1 MDGMPYEK
9 ENLEELA
16 KKTEYEILKI
26 AEFLQKIEFL
36 SKNASQSLR
45 FIISILNK
53 DNIPEIVTSQKSKKD
68 RKIQKEQILQNSQKV
83 QKLQELIFPHIS
95 EIERNRLKSERGIF
109 VACETYDKLIQ
120 KGYDD
125 RMIYQAV
132 FNATRDE
139 FWSRQ
144 FRSLAKLLR
153 KNRDEVL
160 YIDVF
165 LGIGLKNHKVS
176 IPKIVR

>member
-1 MDGMPYEK
+1 MDGMPYDR

-16 KKTEYEILKI
+16 KKTEYELLKI
-26 AEFLQKIEFL
+26 SQFLQKMEEM
-36 SKNASQSLR
+36 SKNAGTSLR
-45 FIISILNK
+45 FILSILNK
-53 DNIPEIVTSQKSKKD
+53 DNIPEIVTSKKSKKE
-68 RKIQKEQILQNSQKV
+68 KNLQKEQILQNLQKV

-95 EIERNRLKSERGIF
+95 KIERDRLESKRGLFI
-109 VACETYDKLIQ
+109 ACETYDKLIK
-120 KGYDD
+120 KGYTDT
-125 RMIYQAV
+125 MIHQAV

-153 KNRDEVL
+153 KNRDEVF

-165 LGIGLKNHKVS
+165 LGIGSKNHKVS